1 MHQYLVQK
9 KRRKNKA
16 AAKAATASAKAV
28 AAKQD
33 RQLFELMV
41 PGKRCGGFCLL
52 CMSVVCSLEIFKR
65 NEAKQN
71 QHSAN

>member
-1 MHQYLVQK
+1 MA
-9 KRRKNKA
+9 KA
-16 AAKAATASAKAV
+16 AA
-28 AAKQD
+28 AKQG

-52 CMSVVCSLEIFKR
+52 CMSVVCSLGIFKR

-71 QHSAN
+71 QHSAD